1 VVVAALV
8 ANGLVLE
15 QPRGIRAAVTL
26 DESRPA
32 PKREAYVTVRVS
44 PPRAAENAG
53 WFNVTSW
60 QGGGLVLDR
69 LQSLGNGVYR
79 STQPIPLNGDWKS
92 VVRLHRDRALL
103 LAPLFLPRDEAI
115 PAPELPATA
124 AFTRPFGSEL
134 PVLQRERRQDTP
146 GWLFAAASLVV
157 LAIALAFI
165 AALAWGVGRIG
176 RTAEPAAPQPPGPR
190 ARMTTPRPVGT

>member
-1 VVVAALV
+1 
-8 ANGLVLE
+8 
-15 QPRGIRAAVTL
+15 
-26 DESRPA
+26 
-32 PKREAYVTVRVS
+32 
-44 PPRAAENAG
+44 
-53 WFNVTSW
+53 
-60 QGGGLVLDR
+60 VLDR

-115 PAPELPATA
+115 PAPEVPAPA

-176 RTAEPAAPQPPGPR
+176 RTAEAAAPRSGPR
-190 ARMTTPRPVGT
+190 PRMTTPKPIGA